1 MTYELIDRG
10 TRVQYCM
17 YVVSETIHVDAAL
30 SQLEAIVFSLSSFCA
45 ALNMLIPDRVEITLD
60 ISNNPCMLIF

>member
-1 MTYELIDRG
+1 
-10 TRVQYCM
+10 M
-17 YVVSETIHVDAAL
+17 YVVSEISAWDSAQ
-30 SQLEAIVFSLSSFCA
+30 SQLEAVVFSLSSFCA